1 MRDGRNA
8 RVKGYALLFGAIV
21 SELVATANLK
31 LSEGFSRAIPSAFV
45 IVGYGL
51 AFYLLSQTLKYLP
64 LGLTYA
70 IWSGIGTLGAVL
82 ISVFL
87 FKDPM
92 STAQYVGAALVLI
105 GVVLLNL

>member
-1 MRDGRNA
+1 M
-8 RVKGYALLFGAIV
+8 KGYVLLFGAIV
-21 SELVATANLK
+21 SELVATTNLK
-31 LSEGFSRAIPSAFV
+31 LSEGFTKLVPSFFV
-45 IVGYGL
+45 VVGYGL

-87 FKDPM
+87 FKDAM
-92 STAQYVGAALVLI
+92 SATQYVGAALVLA
-105 GVVLLNL
+105 GVVLLNV